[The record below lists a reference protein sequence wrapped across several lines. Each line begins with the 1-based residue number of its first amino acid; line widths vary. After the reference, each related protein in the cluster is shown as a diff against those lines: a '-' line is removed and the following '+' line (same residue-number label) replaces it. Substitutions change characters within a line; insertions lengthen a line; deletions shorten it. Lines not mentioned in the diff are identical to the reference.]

1 MPGLLEN
8 ELPDQGKEDLND
20 FLAGILEWSRNL
32 NAQRPRYDDDVD
44 SDDSDTLADIISQMP
59 TNTDYPLL
67 RVCCIV
73 SLNHHN
79 FVIAY

>member
-1 MPGLLEN
+1 VPGLLEN
-8 ELPDQGKEDLND
+8 ELPDQGEEDLNN
-20 FLAGILEWSRNL
+20 FLLGIFERSRNL

-44 SDDSDTLADIISQMP
+44 SDNSDTLAAITSCMP

-67 RVCCIV
+67 RIRWVV
-73 SLNHHN
+73 SLNHYN